1 MRLLEDETNVVQ
13 SEFLQ
18 LFHAQLGQILTSNGD
33 GATGGQ
39 VFDRAAA
46 FDTAKRQF

>member
-1 MRLLEDETNVVQ
+1 LRLLEDETNVVQ

-33 GATGGQ
+33 GIAGGQ
-39 VFDRAAA
+39 VFDRTAA
-46 FDTAKRQF
+46 FDAARHQF